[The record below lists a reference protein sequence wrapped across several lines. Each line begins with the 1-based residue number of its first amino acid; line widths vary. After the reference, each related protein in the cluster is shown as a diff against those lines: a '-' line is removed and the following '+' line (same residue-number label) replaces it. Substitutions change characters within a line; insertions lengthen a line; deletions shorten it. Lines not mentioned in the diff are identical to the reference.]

1 MTDSSPHRVLIAGS
15 GVAGLE
21 ALIALHG
28 LAGDRIE
35 TSVLS
40 PDPVFFFQAHSVE
53 EPFARPAA
61 RRWSVP
67 DMCAAHD
74 AAYVSASVT
83 AVDAEAGYLTTS
95 EGDRL
100 AFDSLLIAVGAR
112 RQRAFEAKAIV
123 FTGDREADAMHGLIQ
138 DVEQGYAKRIA
149 FVVPSGVTWPL
160 PLYELALMT
169 AQRASEMGEDVS
181 LVFVTPEELPLA
193 IFGQH
198 ASGAV
203 AAALEDAGIALRSH
217 TRVRGIE
224 GGNVVLDPDGERL
237 GADRVVTVPI
247 LRGPAIAGV
256 TSDDDGFVRIDDH
269 CRVRGFSNVFAAGD
283 GTVVAVKQGGLAA
296 QQADVAALGIAQR
309 SGADV
314 EPITFEPN
322 LRAKLLTGTRA
333 KYLRRA
339 LDPDG
344 GESSSTAADHALW
357 WPPSKV
363 AAPHLAAYLD
373 AVERGAPP
381 PSNPITAEPVLIHV
395 AGDPAGGIELL
406 EPQR

>member
-1 MTDSSPHRVLIAGS
+1 MTSSSPHRVLIAGA

-21 ALIALHG
+21 ALISLHG

-35 TSVLS
+35 TTVLA
-40 PDPVFFFQAHSVE
+40 PDPVFLFQAQSVE

-61 RRWSVP
+61 QRWSVP

-74 AAYVSASVT
+74 AAYIPASVT
-83 AVDAEAGYLTTS
+83 AVDAGLGFVTTS

-100 AFDSLLIAVGAR
+100 AFDSLLVAVGAR
-112 RQRAFEAKAIV
+112 RQRGFEAKAIV
-123 FTGDREADAMHGLIQ
+123 FTGDREAEAMHGLIQ
-138 DVEQGYAKRIA
+138 DVEAGYAKRIA
-149 FVVPSGVTWPL
+149 FVVPRGVTWPL

-169 AQRASEMGEDVS
+169 AERAAEMGQEVR
-181 LVFVTPEELPLA
+181 LVFVTPEELPLV
-193 IFGQH
+193 IFGQR

-203 AAALEDAGIALRSH
+203 AAALEDAGIELKSH
-217 TRVRGIE
+217 AHVRESGD
-224 GGNVVLDPDGERL
+224 GNVLLDPAGERL
-237 GADRVVTVPI
+237 AVDRVVTVPI
-247 LRGPAIAGV
+247 LRGPGITGV

-269 CRVRGFSNVFAAGD
+269 CRVRGLSNVFAAGD

-296 QQADVAALGIAQR
+296 QQADVAALAIAQR
-309 SGADV
+309 AGADV
-314 EPITFEPN
+314 EPIAFEPE
-322 LRAKLLTGTRA
+322 LRAKLLTGSRA

-339 LDPDG
+339 LEPDG
-344 GESSSTAADHALW
+344 GDASSTAADHTLW

-381 PSNPITAEPVLIHV
+381 PNPGTAGPAVIH
-395 AGDPAGGIELL
+395 AQGDPAGGVELL